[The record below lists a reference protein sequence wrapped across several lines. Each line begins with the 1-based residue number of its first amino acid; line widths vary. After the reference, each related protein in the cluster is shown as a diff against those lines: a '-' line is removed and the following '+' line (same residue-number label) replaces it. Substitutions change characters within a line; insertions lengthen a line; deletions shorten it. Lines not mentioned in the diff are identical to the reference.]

1 MFFFP
6 QRQHQRSSKCKRKWI
21 LFEISNSY
29 QRNMQTKRWLSYHG
43 TTVRR
48 LKFLKLVS
56 DAGDAHLCEA
66 PDCWPARTSVSFLLS
81 IILWQVEAFT
91 DQNPADFCLEGVLR
105 PLVAKCKPLK
115 EQHCNVSNLT
125 GPKPLPFSPEKVW
138 KKITRNMCWSQKQC
152 ELSILRAFFPPSWFY
167 LLERRHKDVR
177 FLVLMKII
185 WEQKRT
191 QEFNFYLT
199 LDMSLPLCFISHAWL
214 LVLTQITSGLIFNFY
229 PELVEIPKRTTNA

>member
-6 QRQHQRSSKCKRKWI
+6 QRQHWKSSKCKRKWT

-66 PDCWPARTSVSFLLS
+66 PDCWPARTSLSFLLS

-115 EQHCNVSNLT
+115 EQHWNVSNPYWPQTTSFLT
-125 GPKPLPFSPEKVW
+125 WEGLKKNHKEYVLESETMWTLHPEGIFSLKLILFTREETLRCEVSGFDENNMRA
-138 KKITRNMCWSQKQC
+138 KKDSGIQF
-152 ELSILRAFFPPSWFY
+152 LSGFGHVPAS
-167 LLERRHKDVR
+167 LLH
-177 FLVLMKII
+177 FSCLASYTYPNNI
-185 WEQKRT
+185 WV
-191 QEFNFYLT
+191 
-199 LDMSLPLCFISHAWL
+199 DI
-214 LVLTQITSGLIFNFY
+214 
-229 PELVEIPKRTTNA
+229 